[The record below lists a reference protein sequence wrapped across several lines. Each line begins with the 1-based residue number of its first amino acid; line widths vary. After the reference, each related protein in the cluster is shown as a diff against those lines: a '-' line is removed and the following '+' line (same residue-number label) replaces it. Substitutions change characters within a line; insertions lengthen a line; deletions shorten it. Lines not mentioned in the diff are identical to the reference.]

1 MLALVFLSFGLAMDA
16 VAVALVRG
24 ASGPR
29 RSAGRLLCALELGL
43 AFGLAQGFMPL
54 VGWGLGTAF
63 AGLIESFD
71 HWLAFALLGA
81 LGARMLAQAASPG
94 EPDRPPAARGSH
106 YLGLATAA
114 FATSV
119 DAAAAGLALPL
130 LQVPIAAACLAIG
143 GITALLCAPA
153 YWLGGRASP
162 RGGKLA
168 EGLGGVVLIAIGAKI
183 LIEHLTA

>member
-1 MLALVFLSFGLAMDA
+1 MLAVLVLSFGLAMDA

-29 RSAGRLLCALELGL
+29 RPANRLLCSLELGL
-43 AFGLAQGFMPL
+43 AFGLAQGLMPL
-54 VGWGLGTAF
+54 AGWGLGTAF

-71 HWLAFALLGA
+71 HWLAFALLA
-81 LGARMLAQAASPG
+81 VLGARMLAQAASPG
-94 EPDRPPAARGSH
+94 EADPPPAARGSH
-106 YLGLATAA
+106 YLGLAAAA

-130 LQVPIAAACLAIG
+130 LQVPVAAACLIIG
-143 GITALLCAPA
+143 GVTALLCAPA
-153 YWLGGRASP
+153 YWLGARASS

-168 EGLGGVVLIAIGAKI
+168 EALGGTVLIAIGAKI
-183 LIEHLTA
+183 LIEHLAA